1 MFKIILLFE
10 TLISEIYQHH
20 IIYILITCMEKRQIQ
35 NKEYTN
41 LITVGLINT
50 DGIILSNK
58 NNIKL

>member
-1 MFKIILLFE
+1 
-10 TLISEIYQHH
+10 
-20 IIYILITCMEKRQIQ
+20 MEKRQIQ

-58 NNIKL
+58 NNIKLWHYNKGMIVKENHET